1 VALAATVV
9 LAARLTFGGEALT
22 CPAGNQSWVLLVT
35 EANENP
41 ALARKLLEHLRTE
54 LRPRGI
60 AVCSSAG
67 TTATAPLGTIRI
79 TRPSSNTVAIRV
91 SVEDAVTDKEV
102 SRRIDLGTLPPDA
115 HPLTIA
121 LGAAELLRASW
132 AEITLKDAP
141 SPARPVPPAVRQT
154 VSDAVRP
161 TPDQGRLGVSLAGEE
176 FEGRLRLGGLD
187 GRLVLHVV
195 ERWSLTA
202 RVGVRYAQPV
212 NGADGKIQA
221 NAWVAGLGTVAE
233 LTPPGSRASVGVL
246 GRVDLAG
253 IHFMAEPRGRATGAS
268 ASGTAVMAG
277 CGITGSVLV
286 STSVQ
291 LEAEIGAGGVVR
303 GVSATDGGRK
313 VVGASGVWVGA
324 STGVGIHF

>member
-1 VALAATVV
+1 VSLAAAVV
-9 LAARLTFGGEALT
+9 LAAQLTFAGEADA
-22 CPAGNQSWVLLVT
+22 CPAGNQNWVLLVT

-41 ALARKLLEHLRTE
+41 ALARRLLEHLRAE
-54 LRPRGI
+54 LGPRGI
-60 AVCSSAG
+60 AVCGSAG

-102 SRRIDLGTLPPDA
+102 SRRIELGALPPDA

-141 SPARPVPPAVRQT
+141 PPARTVPPAVRRT
-154 VSDAVRP
+154 VADAVSP
-161 TPDQGRLGVSLAGEE
+161 TPDHGRLGLSLAGEE

-187 GRLVLHVV
+187 GRLALHVV

-202 RVGVRYAQPV
+202 RMGVRYAMPAKA
-212 NGADGKIQA
+212 ADGKIQA
-221 NAWVAGLGTVAE
+221 NAWVAGLGTVIE
-233 LTPPGSRASVGVL
+233 LTPPSSRASVGLL

-253 IHFMAEPRGRATGAS
+253 IRFSAEPRRRATGES
-268 ASGTAVMAG
+268 ASGLAVMAG
-277 CGITGSVLV
+277 GGITGSVLV
-286 STSVQ
+286 NRSVQ
-291 LEAEIGAGGVVR
+291 LEAEIVAGGVVR

-324 STGVGIHF
+324 STGVGVHF